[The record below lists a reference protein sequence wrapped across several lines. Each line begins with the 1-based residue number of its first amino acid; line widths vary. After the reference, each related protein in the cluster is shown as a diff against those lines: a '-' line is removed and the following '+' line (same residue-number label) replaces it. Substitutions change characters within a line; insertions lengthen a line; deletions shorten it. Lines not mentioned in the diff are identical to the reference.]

1 MIDNEDISSCRM
13 GSDFILPFIGFVEI
27 TCKTSEFYILLPRV
41 ENYPDFV
48 SLSGFRI
55 TVSAA
60 GRGPAHAPA
69 GSADLGGRGRRRPPH
84 SPEGALTVMQ

>member
-1 MIDNEDISSCRM
+1 MKISAVGLKGIGGISSFLSLDSLR
-13 GSDFILPFIGFVEI
+13 SLPKRVNTI
-27 TCKTSEFYILLPRV
+27 TLLPRV

-60 GRGPAHAPA
+60 GRSPAHAPA
-69 GSADLGGRGRRRPPH
+69 GSADLGGRGGRRPPH

>member
-69 GSADLGGRGRRRPPH
+69 GSADLPMPRPT
-84 SPEGALTVMQ
+84 SPASLA